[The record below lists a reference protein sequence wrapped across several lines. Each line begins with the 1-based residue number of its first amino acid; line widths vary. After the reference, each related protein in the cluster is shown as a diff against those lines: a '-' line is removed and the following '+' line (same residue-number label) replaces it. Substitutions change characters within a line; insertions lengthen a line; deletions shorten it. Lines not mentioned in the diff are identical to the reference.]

1 MFALISLILFL
12 NIGIRQ
18 DYMTMLLFDL
28 TVNAFYKVIMIVFRF
43 DEINVS
49 ISSHHNAFIIPTS
62 MAKLISLIT

>member
-12 NIGIRQ
+12 NIGIRP

-28 TVNAFYKVIMIVFRF
+28 TVNAFYKVIMIVLRF

-62 MAKLISLIT
+62 MAQLISLIT